1 MYNLRRMGTLRLR
14 RLSILVGS
22 ISLAAVICG
31 GSWMAEA
38 KKQRAPKQAPA
49 GSADCKTDADCT
61 VVPDDCCS
69 CNQGGK
75 QHAIPKKQQAAY
87 EKDRK
92 KRCAE
97 SECIEMMSQDPTC
110 AQRPFCAAGICELGD
125 APAEGAP

>member
-1 MYNLRRMGTLRLR
+1 LLFASL
-14 RLSILVGS
+14 
-22 ISLAAVICG
+22 SLAALISG
-31 GSWMAEA
+31 ASWMAEA
-38 KKQRAPKQAPA
+38 KKHRAPKSSPA
-49 GSADCKTDADCT
+49 GAADCKTDADCT

-125 APAEGAP
+125 APADSAP